1 MTNESRCLLAS
12 KCAQA
17 GGVNCTKHCELYL
30 GLHGLDGGGGRSG
43 AAGLAEDYRLVTLLN
58 SPARADQY
66 EVYRAADS
74 YAQTFDRQFDAEA
87 DRIKSLYLYSNS
99 PGTGKTTTAAALLNE
114 YLTVH
119 YIGALKRGVQP
130 DQRPAY
136 FLDVNEW
143 QNDYNEFNRPRVP
156 DAIAEPAAKR
166 YYAALEAAK
175 RAPFAVLDDIG
186 IREATDGFR
195 GDLHTIINHRVTNRM
210 PTVYTSNIKMA
221 DLPEVFGEGRLAD
234 RIADQCREIVFAG
247 GSKRRRL

>member
-17 GGVNCTKHCELYL
+17 GGDNCTKHCELYL

-43 AAGLAEDYRLVTLLN
+43 AAGLAEDYRLVTLTN
-58 SPARADQY
+58 SPARADQPGAY
-66 EVYRAADS
+66 KAVDT
-74 YAQTFDRQFDAEA
+74 YAKTFERQFDTEA
-87 DRIKSLYLYSNS
+87 DRIKSLYLYSAKS
-99 PGTGKTTTAAALLNE
+99 GTGKTTTAAALLNE

-119 YIGALKRGVQP
+119 YIGALKRGIQP
-130 DQRPAY
+130 DQRPTY
-136 FLDVNEW
+136 FLDVNAW
-143 QNDYNEFNRPRVP
+143 QNEYNEFNRPRVP

-186 IREATDGFR
+186 VRDATDGFR
-195 GDLHTIINHRVTNRM
+195 GDLHTVINQRVTNRM

-221 DLPEVFGEGRLAD
+221 DLPEVFGEARLAD

>member
-17 GGVNCTKHCELYL
+17 GGDNCTKHCELYL
-30 GLHGLDGGGGRSG
+30 GLHGLDGAGGRSG
-43 AAGLAEDYRLVTLLN
+43 AAGLAEDYRLVTLTD
-58 SPARADQY
+58 SPARADQPGAY
-66 EVYRAADS
+66 KAVDA
-74 YAQTFDRQFDAEA
+74 YAQTFVRQFDAEA
-87 DRIKSLYLYSNS
+87 DRIKSLYLYSAKL
-99 PGTGKTTTAAALLNE
+99 GTGKTTTAAALLNE

-119 YIGALKRGVQP
+119 YIGSLKRGVQP
-130 DQRPAY
+130 DQRPTY
-136 FLDVNEW
+136 FLDVNAW
-143 QNDYNEFNRPRVP
+143 QNEYNEFNRPRVP

-166 YYAALEAAK
+166 YYTELEAAK

-186 IREATDGFR
+186 VRDATDGFR
-195 GDLHTIINHRVTNRM
+195 GDLHTVINYRVTNRM
-210 PTVYTSNIKMA
+210 PTVYTSNIKME